1 MKHGIIIRT
10 NGTTERVEPETGID
24 FTTEELQRIVGR
36 VFGITTIHDN
46 FCMIFNATKEN
57 LPFNDLATY
66 IVRSGQRKNT
76 RFQIFGDAFIEEM
89 G

>member
-10 NGTTERVEPETGID
+10 NGTTERVEPENGID

-36 VFGITTIHDN
+36 VFDITNIDDH
-46 FCMIFNATKEN
+46 FHMIFNATKED
-57 LPFNDLATY
+57 LPFNDFATY
-66 IVRSGQRKNT
+66 IVRSGQRKNKP
-76 RFQIFGDAFIEEM
+76 FQIFGDAFVKEM

>member
-10 NGTTERVEPETGID
+10 NGTTERVEPENGID

-36 VFGITTIHDN
+36 VFDITNIHDN
-46 FCMIFNATKEN
+46 FFMFFNATRED

-66 IVRSGQRKNT
+66 IVRSGRWKNT
-76 RFQIFGDAFIEEM
+76 LFQIYGDAFVKELD
-89 G
+89 